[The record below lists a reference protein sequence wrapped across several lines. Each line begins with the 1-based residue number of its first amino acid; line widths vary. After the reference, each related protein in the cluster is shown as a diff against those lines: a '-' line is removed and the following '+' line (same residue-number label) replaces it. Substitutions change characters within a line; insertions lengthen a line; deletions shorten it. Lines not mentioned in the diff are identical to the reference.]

1 MQRCC
6 LDGGKNMYNYL
17 ISKQFSSTQ
26 AAIATAFWFALL
38 ALAVLYC
45 AFEPQAELKYL
56 TL

>member
-1 MQRCC
+1 
-6 LDGGKNMYNYL
+6 MYNYL
-17 ISKQFSSTQ
+17 INKGFSPAQT
-26 AAIATAFWFALL
+26 AIATAFWFALL